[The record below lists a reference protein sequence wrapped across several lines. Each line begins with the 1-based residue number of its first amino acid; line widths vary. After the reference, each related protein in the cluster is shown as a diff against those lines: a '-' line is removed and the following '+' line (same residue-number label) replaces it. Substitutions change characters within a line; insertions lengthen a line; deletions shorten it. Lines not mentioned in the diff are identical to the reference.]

1 MGKEEK
7 ADKVKEEILIKKTKK
22 IKIGEIKIEV
32 QQEIMRRVTEGE
44 LMMVKRAVP

>member
-1 MGKEEK
+1 VGKEEK

-32 QQEIMRRVTEGE
+32 QQERMRRVTEGE
-44 LMMVKRAVP
+44 LMMVKRAVR